1 MGRSIRAQM
10 KAADRMRRADY
21 ILVLGDMEVQEGQ
34 GKLRRLSDGS
44 ESEVALAALATLLA
58 RE

>member
-10 KAADRMRRADY
+10 KAAARMRADY

-44 ESEVALAALATLLA
+44 ESEVALTALSTLLA

>member
-1 MGRSIRAQM
+1 
-10 KAADRMRRADY
+10 
-21 ILVLGDMEVQEGQ
+21 VLGDIEVQEGQ

-44 ESEVALAALATLLA
+44 ESEVALTALSTLLA